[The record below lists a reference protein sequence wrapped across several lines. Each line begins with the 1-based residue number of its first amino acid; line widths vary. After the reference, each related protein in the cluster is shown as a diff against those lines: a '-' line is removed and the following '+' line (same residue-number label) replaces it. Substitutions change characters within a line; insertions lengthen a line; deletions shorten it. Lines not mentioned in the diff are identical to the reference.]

1 MFVAGQQQS
10 IDATGNE
17 NESEASE
24 HASLSFSVLNDYNNS
39 LNLDITDE
47 VMSTVVGDDENG
59 QNDDPEIEFKWN
71 FSDASQS
78 QSQAEAIGCVKE
90 ELSKCDDLFDT
101 EKRIKLSTELK
112 VRRFSAMNVPAIFC
126 GVGLAFIGLVLLFEF
141 FHLYA
146 VDTNELKIKVKVG
159 SYTNL
164 VVILLLNFVEFF
176 CELLNFFF
184 RILVTSSILNSVFAY
199 KEVK

>member
-1 MFVAGQQQS
+1 MFVDGQQQS
-10 IDATGNE
+10 TDVTGNDS
-17 NESEASE
+17 ESEASE

-47 VMSTVVGDDENG
+47 VMSTVVGDG

-78 QSQAEAIGCVKE
+78 QTEAEAIGCVKE
-90 ELSKCDDLFDT
+90 ELPKGDDFFDA
-101 EKRIKLSTELK
+101 EKRIKSLTELK
-112 VRRFSAMNVPAIFC
+112 VRRFSAMNVPAILC

-159 SYTNL
+159 SYANL
-164 VVILLLNFVEFF
+164 VTLLLN
-176 CELLNFFF
+176 CLF
-184 RILVTSSILNSVFAY
+184 RIFVTSTILNLRFCIY
-199 KEVK
+199 LNNKQLK